1 MFGCKLRYQAREQE
15 RHLQAQHEHFI
26 DFSLQ
31 HVHFTTFVAIYKYW
45 IPYGF
50 FILRKLSMAVC
61 LFCLLIYWE
70 SIRFLWSQSFYL
82 KSRVNGVYTHITNRT
97 KRHSWTWTPKGKK
110 HRWIISKWN
119 LKVDDG
125 RIIIFV
131 KYFWP

>member
-1 MFGCKLRYQAREQE
+1 
-15 RHLQAQHEHFI
+15 
-26 DFSLQ
+26 
-31 HVHFTTFVAIYKYW
+31 
-45 IPYGF
+45 
-50 FILRKLSMAVC
+50 MAVC

-82 KSRVNGVYTHITNRT
+82 KSRVNGVCIHILLTEPNGILELERQ
-97 KRHSWTWTPKGKK
+97 KEKN
-110 HRWIISKWN
+110 RWIISKWN

>member
-1 MFGCKLRYQAREQE
+1 MFGCKLRYQARE
-15 RHLQAQHEHFI
+15 RRLQAQHEHFI

-31 HVHFTTFVAIYKYW
+31 HVHFSPFVAIYKYW
-45 IPYGF
+45 IPIWIFYFAQTFHGGLF
-50 FILRKLSMAVC
+50 VLFANLLR
-61 LFCLLIYWE
+61 IN
-70 SIRFLWSQSFYL
+70 SISL
-82 KSRVNGVYTHITNRT
+82 KSKFLLKITCEWCVYTHITNRT